1 MTTDRVEKNVQ
12 IGVIDLSQKDK
23 PLLGEFKFS
32 KLPRNGE
39 WIEVLLEEDAYIFE
53 VLTVV
58 YSTDDHVDIYVKR
71 LGELDDLLENQFGD
85 LSQDGL
91 DVWTKL

>member
-1 MTTDRVEKNVQ
+1 VEKDML
-12 IGVIDLSQKDK
+12 IGVIDLSQKDR
-23 PLLGEFKFS
+23 PLLGEFNFS
-32 KLPRNGE
+32 KLPRKGE

-58 YSTDDHVDIYVKR
+58 YSTDDHVEIYVKR
-71 LGELDDLLENQFGD
+71 LGELDDLLENQFGA

-91 DVWTKL
+91 DVWTRL

>member
-1 MTTDRVEKNVQ
+1 MQ
-12 IGVIDLSQKDK
+12 IGLIDLSRKDK
-23 PLLGEFKFS
+23 PLLGEFNFS
-32 KLPRNGE
+32 KLPRKGE
-39 WIEVLLEEDAYIFE
+39 WIEVLLEDDAYIFE

-58 YSTDDHVDIYVKR
+58 YSTDDHVEIYVKR